1 MVKWENF
8 LEIYRDK
15 RNFKTEEWVK
25 DKCEKFNQYLA
36 ENNLTGAVLSVSG
49 GVDSAVTLA
58 LLKYT
63 KELENS
69 NLKKIYAVN
78 QPILSSDWAFNRSK
92 ELCNKLDIDL
102 ITINQ
107 TFIHQKI
114 TELVECELKY
124 KSNDFSKGQLR
135 SYMRTPVN
143 YYLAQTLNEQ
153 GYPSIVMGTGNMDE
167 DRYLAYF
174 CKYGDGAVDVQLI
187 SDLHKSEVFKVGK
200 YLGVPNSILDAPP
213 SADLWEGQEDEKE
226 LGFSYDFIEFFTGY
240 YSKLDDKSKKT
251 LLDNMED
258 NEKEEFL
265 KSVEKCQ
272 SIHNRNKHK
281 LDGVINL

>member
-25 DKCEKFNQYLA
+25 DKCEKFNQYLG

-200 YLGVPNSILDAPP
+200 YLGVPNSILDAAP
-213 SADLWEGQEDEKE
+213 SADLWDGQEDEKE

-240 YSKLDDKSKKT
+240 YLKLDEKSKKT
-251 LLDNMED
+251 LLESMEET
-258 NEKEEFL
+258 EKNEFL
-265 KSVEKCQ
+265 KYVEKCQ
-272 SIHNRNKHK
+272 SIHNRNNHK
-281 LDGVINL
+281 LNGVINL

>member
-1 MVKWENF
+1 MIKWQEF
-8 LEIYRDK
+8 LDVYRNK
-15 RNFKTEEWVK
+15 RNINIEEWVNEK
-25 DKCEKFNQYLA
+25 VVKFNEYLGK
-36 ENNLTGAVLSVSG
+36 NKLSGSVLSVSG
-49 GVDSAVTLA
+49 GIDSSVTLA
-58 LLKYT
+58 LLKKT
-63 KELENS
+63 AELDNS
-69 NLKKIYAVN
+69 NLKKIYAVS
-78 QPILSSDWAFNRSK
+78 QPIHSSNWAYNRAK
-92 ELCNKLDIDL
+92 ELCVELEIEL
-102 ITINQ
+102 ITIDQ
-107 TFIHQKI
+107 TEIHNSI
-114 TELVECELKY
+114 TNLVKSKLDYE
-124 KSNDFSKGQLR
+124 SNDFSKGQLR

-143 YYLAQTLNEQ
+143 YYLAQTLSEQ
-153 GYPSIVMGTGNMDE
+153 GYPAIVMGTGNMDE

-213 SADLWEGQEDEKE
+213 SADLWDGQEDEKE

-258 NEKEEFL
+258 KEKEEFL

-272 SIHNRNKHK
+272 SIHDRNKHK